1 MGSSVDRLAG
11 LTGRW
16 REPAR
21 WYHRGVVSMD
31 FEVTVLQVKIC
42 IVLVAAS
49 STLVAFGAAA
59 HHSVAY
65 YGDEYT
71 EVRGVIVDVDWINP
85 HVRLTVEAEN
95 GAETWRME
103 GSSVYPLR
111 GAGVTADQVP
121 VGTRVTAIGKPS
133 TREDFM
139 MLVETIRLENGREL
153 PFWDLV
159 GRVPREL
166 RVVDAAAEDRG
177 IFRVWSVPYQ
187 NIQLQLDQLG
197 TQPFT
202 DAAIASRASWNPLD
216 NFATRCEPE
225 GMPRIMVNPHP
236 FEFIDRGNEITLR
249 TELYD
254 IVRTIHMDR
263 EAPPDEEPWSRLG
276 YSVGTWEDNDLV
288 VTTSRVNWP
297 WFDNAGTRQS
307 EQAVVTERFTLS
319 EDQTRLDFEVS
330 VVDDA
335 TFTEPAVLRG
345 YWLALG
351 ESIAVYDCVPV
362 DR

>member
-1 MGSSVDRLAG
+1 
-11 LTGRW
+11 
-16 REPAR
+16 
-21 WYHRGVVSMD
+21 MD
-31 FEVTVLQVKIC
+31 FEVAVIRVNFGRL
-42 IVLVAAS
+42 LVAVS
-49 STLVAFGAAA
+49 LVIVAFGVGA

-95 GAETWRME
+95 GTGAWRME

-111 GAGVTADQVP
+111 GAGVTADLVP

-166 RVVDAAAEDRG
+166 PVVDAAAENQG
-177 IFRVWSVPYQ
+177 IFRVWSVPYY
-187 NIQLQLDQLG
+187 NIQLQLEQLG

-202 DAAIASRASWNPLD
+202 EAAIDSRASWNPLD
-216 NFATRCEPE
+216 NFATRCVPE

-236 FEFIDRGNEITLR
+236 FEFIDRGNEIALR

-263 EAPPDEEPWSRLG
+263 EAPPDDEPRSRLG
-276 YSVGTWEDNDLV
+276 YSVGTWDGNDLV
-288 VTTSRVNWP
+288 VTTTRVNWP

-307 EQAVVTERFTLS
+307 EDVQVTERFTLS
-319 EDQTRLDFEVS
+319 EDQTRLDFEVT

-335 TFTEPAVLRG
+335 TFTEPAVLQG